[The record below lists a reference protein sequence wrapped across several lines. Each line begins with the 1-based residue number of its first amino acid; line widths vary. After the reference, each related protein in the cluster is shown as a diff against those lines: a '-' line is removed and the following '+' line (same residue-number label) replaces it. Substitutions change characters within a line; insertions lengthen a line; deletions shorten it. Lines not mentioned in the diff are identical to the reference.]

1 MSDAELRQELKRAS
15 KLLRVSLAI
24 NVVVLLVNL
33 CLAYALLVWVVDEP
47 ASVEGLAPMDASSHA
62 RVDDPRPELEA
73 FFDRTASVLDR
84 MARRHGANP
93 AEFVPTQAQIEAAV
107 ETRTLHS
114 DESQAVLQTL
124 REGYDTFDISW
135 PIAMPDY

>member
-1 MSDAELRQELKRAS
+1 MKEHELNRA
-15 KLLRVSLAI
+15 LRLVRITLAV

-33 CLAYALLVWVVDEP
+33 ALGYALIIWVVNEP
-47 ASVEGLAPMDASSHA
+47 AAVAGVTPVELPSHGRA
-62 RVDDPRPELEA
+62 EDPRPELTA

-84 MARRHGANP
+84 MARRHGVNP
-93 AEFVPTQAQIEAAV
+93 AEFVPPQAAIEAAV

-124 REGYDTFDISW
+124 REGYDTFDLTW

>member
-1 MSDAELRQELKRAS
+1 MKEEELQRVVRLVRATMVVN
-15 KLLRVSLAI
+15 L
-24 NVVVLLVNL
+24 VVLAVNL
-33 CLAYALLVWVVDEP
+33 ALGYALVVWVVNEP
-47 ASVEGLAPMDASSHA
+47 ATVAGVSPVEPPSHA
-62 RVDDPRPELEA
+62 RGDDPRPELAA

-93 AEFVPTQAQIEAAV
+93 AEFVPTKLAIEAAV

>member
-1 MSDAELRQELKRAS
+1 MKELELKRA
-15 KLLRVSLAI
+15 LRLVRVTLAV
-24 NVVVLLVNL
+24 NVAVLVVNCILG
-33 CLAYALLVWVVDEP
+33 YALIIWVVNEP
-47 ASVEGLAPMDASSHA
+47 AEVAGVSPLEQPVHGRAE
-62 RVDDPRPELEA
+62 DPRPELSA
-73 FFDRTASVLDR
+73 FFTRTSSVLDR

-93 AEFVPTQAQIEAAV
+93 AEFVPTREAIEAAV

-124 REGYDTFDISW
+124 REGYDAFDLTW

>member
-1 MSDAELRQELKRAS
+1 MKDPELYRALKLVRIT
-15 KLLRVSLAI
+15 LAV
-24 NVVVLLVNL
+24 NMVVLLVNL
-33 CLAYALLVWVVDEP
+33 AMGYALIIWVVNEP
-47 ASVEGLAPMDASSHA
+47 ATVAGVSPVELPSHG
-62 RVDDPRPELEA
+62 RSEDPRPELLA

-84 MARRHGANP
+84 TARRHGVNP
-93 AEFVPTQAQIEAAV
+93 AEFVPTQAAVEAAV

-124 REGYDTFDISW
+124 REGYDSFDLVW

>member
-1 MSDAELRQELKRAS
+1 MKEHELNRALK
-15 KLLRVSLAI
+15 LVRVTLAV

-33 CLAYALLVWVVDEP
+33 ALGYALIIWVVNEP
-47 ASVEGLAPMDASSHA
+47 ATVAGVTPVELPSHGRA
-62 RVDDPRPELEA
+62 EDPRPELTA

-84 MARRHGANP
+84 MARRHGVNP
-93 AEFVPTQAQIEAAV
+93 AEFVPSQAQIEAAV

-124 REGYDTFDISW
+124 REGYDTFDLSW

>member
-1 MSDAELRQELKRAS
+1 MQEQELQRA
-15 KLLRVSLAI
+15 LRLVRITLVA
-24 NVVVLLVNL
+24 NLVVLVVNL
-33 CLAYALLVWVVDEP
+33 ALGYALLVYVVDEP
-47 ASVEGLAPMDASSHA
+47 AAVAGVSPVEQPSHA
-62 RVDDPRPELEA
+62 RSDDPRPELAA

-93 AEFVPTQAQIEAAV
+93 AEFVPTKVEIEAAV

-114 DESQAVLQTL
+114 DQSQAVLQTL
-124 REGYDTFDISW
+124 REGYDTFDLTW